1 MEKSEIKAKI
11 LEILSNLFQNTG
23 IDTDVL
29 EYVDLIDDLG
39 MDSVNFISLIVELEA
54 EFDIQIP
61 DEWLLM
67 DKFRECS
74 LVLSAVEELIMPKET
89 EDNSCEQRREAGQD
103 A

>member
-1 MEKSEIKAKI
+1 MEKSEIKVNI
-11 LEILSNLFQNTG
+11 LEILGILFQNSG
-23 IDTDVL
+23 VDTDVL

-74 LVLSAVEELIMPKET
+74 SILSAVEELIAQKEM
-89 EDNSCEQRREAGQD
+89 EDDSCEQ
-103 A
+103 

>member
-61 DEWLLM
+61 DEWLLV

-74 LVLSAVEELIMPKET
+74 LILSAVEELIMPKET
-89 EDNSCEQRREAGQD
+89 EDGSYEQRREIGQD

>member
-1 MEKSEIKAKI
+1 MEKSEIKVNI
-11 LEILSNLFQNTG
+11 LEILGILFQNSG
-23 IDTDVL
+23 VDTDVL

-67 DKFRECS
+67 DKFRECPS
-74 LVLSAVEELIMPKET
+74 ILSAVEELIAQKEM
-89 EDNSCEQRREAGQD
+89 EDDSCEQ
-103 A
+103 

>member
-1 MEKSEIKAKI
+1 MEKSEIKVKI

-29 EYVDLIDDLG
+29 EFVDLIDDLG

-74 LVLSAVEELIMPKET
+74 LILSAVEELIAQKEM
-89 EDNSCEQRREAGQD
+89 EDDSCEQ
-103 A
+103 

>member
-1 MEKSEIKAKI
+1 MEKSEIKVKI

-29 EYVDLIDDLG
+29 EFVDLIDDLG

-61 DEWLLM
+61 DEWFFV

-74 LVLSAVEELIMPKET
+74 LILSAVEELIMPKET
-89 EDNSCEQRREAGQD
+89 EDDSCEQRREIGQD

>member
-1 MEKSEIKAKI
+1 MEKSEIKVKI
-11 LEILSNLFQNTG
+11 LEILSILFQNSG
-23 IDTDVL
+23 VDTDVL

-61 DEWLLM
+61 DEWLLI

-74 LVLSAVEELIMPKET
+74 SILSAVEELIVQKET
-89 EDNSCEQRREAGQD
+89 EGGSCEQ
-103 A
+103 

>member
-1 MEKSEIKAKI
+1 MEKSEIKVKI
-11 LEILSNLFQNTG
+11 LEILSILFQNSG
-23 IDTDVL
+23 VDTDVL

-39 MDSVNFISLIVELEA
+39 MDSVNFISLIVVLEA

-74 LVLSAVEELIMPKET
+74 SILSAVEELIVQKET
-89 EDNSCEQRREAGQD
+89 EGGSCEQ
-103 A
+103 

>member
-29 EYVDLIDDLG
+29 EYVDLIDDFG

-61 DEWLLM
+61 DDMLLLENFKCV
-67 DKFRECS
+67 DDIVSVIENE
-74 LVLSAVEELIMPKET
+74 LSNKSERTEVIENVE
-89 EDNSCEQRREAGQD
+89 A
-103 A
+103 

>member
-1 MEKSEIKAKI
+1 M
-11 LEILSNLFQNTG
+11 LEF
-23 IDTDVL
+23 
-29 EYVDLIDDLG
+29 VDLIDDLG

-74 LVLSAVEELIMPKET
+74 SILSAVEELIAQKEM
-89 EDNSCEQRREAGQD
+89 EDDSCEQ
-103 A
+103 

>member
-11 LEILSNLFQNTG
+11 LKILSNLFQNTG

-39 MDSVNFISLIVELEA
+39 MDSVNFISLIIELEA

-67 DKFRECS
+67 DKFREYS
-74 LVLSAVEELIMPKET
+74 LILSAVEELIMPKET
-89 EDNSCEQRREAGQD
+89 EERSCEQ
-103 A
+103 

>member
-39 MDSVNFISLIVELEA
+39 MGSVNFISLIVELEA

-67 DKFRECS
+67 DKFLECS
-74 LVLSAVEELIMPKET
+74 SILSAVEELIVQKET
-89 EDNSCEQRREAGQD
+89 EGDGCEQ
-103 A
+103 